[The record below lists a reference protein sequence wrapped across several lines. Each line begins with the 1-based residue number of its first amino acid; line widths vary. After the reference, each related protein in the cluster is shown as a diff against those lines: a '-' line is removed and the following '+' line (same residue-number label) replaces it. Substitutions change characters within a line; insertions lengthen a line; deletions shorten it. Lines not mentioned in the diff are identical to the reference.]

1 MEIKICRWRYYKRLI
16 LTNTHTNKSYP
27 FLPHHPQLPYHSD
40 MAVTVSSQRIHKLS
54 TSLANQIAAG
64 EVIQRPASVVKELLE
79 NSLDAGASEI
89 KLDIKK
95 GGRLLISI
103 QDNGQGI
110 HPDDLPLALAQ
121 HATSK
126 LNTQTDLENINTL
139 GFRGEALS
147 SIASVCRLKL
157 ASRIADEEH
166 ARENHAREN
175 HGWSIDVTPGD
186 ALSERTPISMVV
198 GTSVEVRDLFFNTPA
213 RRKFLRTDN
222 TEFFHIREIVRR
234 VALSRHDVSFQL
246 KHNNKTILQCSGK
259 QKNYA
264 ERAQAIFGKKFLANS
279 FELDYERNGL
289 RLWGWF
295 GLPEIARNQVD
306 QQYFY
311 LNGRVIRDKQVNHAI
326 RMATQDYLYT
336 GKHAVYILFLEM
348 EVSHVDVNVHPAKHE
363 VRFRQAR
370 DVHDFIFSALK
381 QACNGRDV
389 REQNTQEQEIQ
400 EQGAQYSAS
409 QFPLKSTMHATGS
422 IKHWDKS
429 SFDSNDLLLIED
441 RYLITQMQGETL
453 LIDVPLCHEI
463 IVLSKLE
470 NELATGDIRRR
481 PLLVPLTMTVSTEDA
496 DYIESKASAFESF
509 GLKIERVAPDSLL
522 IREIPLLLEF
532 ADIISLINDM
542 MPLVK
547 SDKSSEAIIGMMSR
561 HVNDAGLIN
570 SDKQTLTQLIAEVR
584 SVNAGSSAA
593 KNMAWRSLD
602 SETLSDL
609 LKRKI

>member
-1 MEIKICRWRYYKRLI
+1 MI
-16 LTNTHTNKSYP
+16 
-27 FLPHHPQLPYHSD
+27 
-40 MAVTVSSQRIHKLS
+40 VTVSSQRIHKLS
-54 TSLANQIAAG
+54 TALANQIAAG

-79 NSLDAGASEI
+79 NSLDAGAAEI
-89 KLDIKK
+89 KIDIKK

-103 QDNGQGI
+103 QDNGHGI

-126 LNTQTDLENINTL
+126 LNTQTDLERINTL

-147 SIASVCRLKL
+147 SIASVSRLKL
-157 ASRIADEEH
+157 ASRIAD
-166 ARENHAREN
+166 EN

-186 ALSERTPISMVV
+186 ALSEQAPTGMVV

-234 VALSRHDVSFQL
+234 VALSRYDVSFHL
-246 KHNNKTILQCSGK
+246 KHNNKTILQCPARQNSSK
-259 QKNYA
+259 QKNFA

-279 FELDYERNGL
+279 FELDHGRNGL

-295 GLPEIARNQVD
+295 GHPEIARNQVD

-311 LNGRVIRDKQVNHAI
+311 LNGRAIRDKQVNHAV
-326 RMATQDYLYT
+326 RMATQDHLYT
-336 GKHAVYILFLEM
+336 GKHAVYVLFLEM
-348 EVSHVDVNVHPAKHE
+348 DVSQVDVNVHPAKHE

-370 DVHDFIFSALK
+370 DVHDFIFSALM
-381 QACNGRDV
+381 QACDGIDIR
-389 REQNTQEQEIQ
+389 
-400 EQGAQYSAS
+400 EQGAQYSFTQTYDENSAS
-409 QFPLKSTMHATGS
+409 QSPLKSTMHATS
-422 IKHWDKS
+422 SNLHWDKS
-429 SFDSNDLLLIED
+429 SFDSNDLLLIEG
-441 RYLITQMQGETL
+441 RYLITQLEGETL
-453 LIDVPLCHEI
+453 LINVPLCQEI

-470 NELATGDIRRR
+470 NDFSTGGVRRR

-496 DYIESKASAFESF
+496 DFVESKVSAFESF
-509 GLKIERVAPDSLL
+509 GLKIERVAPVSLL

-532 ADIISLINDM
+532 ADIISLIDDM

-547 SDKSSEAIIGMMSR
+547 SDKSSEEIIGMMSR
-561 HVNDAGLIN
+561 HVNDAGVIN
-570 SDKQTLTQLIAEVR
+570 SDKYALTQLIAEVR
-584 SVNAGSSAA
+584 GANADLTAA
-593 KNMAWRSLD
+593 KNMAWRLLD
-602 SETLSDL
+602 SETLNDL

>member
-1 MEIKICRWRYYKRLI
+1 
-16 LTNTHTNKSYP
+16 
-27 FLPHHPQLPYHSD
+27 

-54 TSLANQIAAG
+54 TALANQIAAG

-103 QDNGQGI
+103 QDNGHGI

-126 LNTQTDLENINTL
+126 LVTQADLERINTL

-147 SIASVCRLKL
+147 SIASVSRLTIS
-157 ASRIADEEH
+157 SRMAGEEH
-166 ARENHAREN
+166 ANENHAREN

-186 ALSERTPISMVV
+186 ALPERAPISMAV

-234 VALSRHDVSFQL
+234 VALSRYDVSFHL
-246 KHNNKTILQCSGK
+246 KHNNKTILQCPVRQNTGK
-259 QKNYA
+259 QKNYT
-264 ERAQAIFGKKFLANS
+264 ERVQAIFGNKFLANS
-279 FELDYERNGL
+279 FELDYARNGL

-295 GLPEIARNQVD
+295 GYPEVARNQVD

-326 RMATQDYLYT
+326 RMATQDHLYT
-336 GKHAVYILFLEM
+336 GKHAVYVLFLEM
-348 EVSHVDVNVHPAKHE
+348 DVSHVDVNVHPAKHE

-370 DVHDFIFSALK
+370 DVHDFVFSALM
-381 QACNGRDV
+381 QAGDGRDI
-389 REQNTQEQEIQ
+389 RQQNIQDQEIQ

-409 QFPLKSTMHATGS
+409 QSPLKSTMHAS
-422 IKHWDKS
+422 SSNKYWDKS
-429 SFDSNDLLLIED
+429 SFDSNDLLLIEG
-441 RYLITQMQGETL
+441 RYLLTQLEGETL
-453 LIDVPLCHEI
+453 LVDVPLCQEI
-463 IVLSKLE
+463 VALSKLK
-470 NELATGDIRRR
+470 NDFATGGIRRR
-481 PLLVPLTMTVSTEDA
+481 PLLVPLTMTVSIEDA
-496 DYIESKASAFESF
+496 DYIESKASVFESF

-532 ADIISLINDM
+532 ADIISLIHDM

-547 SDKSSEAIIGMMSR
+547 SGKSSEEIIGMMSR

-570 SDKQTLTQLIAEVR
+570 SDKQTLTQLIAEVI
-584 SVNAGSSAA
+584 STNADSSAA
-593 KNMAWRSLD
+593 KNMAWRKLD

-609 LKRKI
+609 LKRKV

>member
-1 MEIKICRWRYYKRLI
+1 
-16 LTNTHTNKSYP
+16 
-27 FLPHHPQLPYHSD
+27 

-54 TSLANQIAAG
+54 TALANQIAAG

-79 NSLDAGASEI
+79 NSLDAGATEI

-103 QDNGQGI
+103 QDNGHGI

-126 LNTQTDLENINTL
+126 LNTQADLERINTL

-147 SIASVCRLKL
+147 SIASVSRLTIS
-157 ASRIADEEH
+157 SRIADD
-166 ARENHAREN
+166 NHAREN
-175 HGWSIDVTPGD
+175 HGWCIDVTPGD
-186 ALSERTPISMVV
+186 GLTERAPISMVV
-198 GTSVEVRDLFFNTPA
+198 GTSIEVRDLFFNTPA

-222 TEFFHIREIVRR
+222 TEFYHIREIVRR
-234 VALSRHDVSFQL
+234 VALSRYDVSFHL

-259 QKNYA
+259 QNNFA
-264 ERAQAIFGKKFLANS
+264 ERAQAIFGKNFLSNS
-279 FELDYERNGL
+279 FELNYERNGL

-295 GLPEIARNQVD
+295 GHPEIARNQVD

-326 RMATQDYLYT
+326 RMASQDHLYT
-336 GKHAVYILFLEM
+336 GKHAVYVLFLEM
-348 EVSHVDVNVHPAKHE
+348 DVSHVDVNVHPAKHE

-370 DVHDFIFSALK
+370 DVHDFVFSALM
-381 QACNGRDV
+381 QACDGR
-389 REQNTQEQEIQ
+389 EIQ
-400 EQGAQYSAS
+400 EQGTQNQNVQEQGAHYSAS
-409 QFPLKSTMHATGS
+409 QSSLRSTMHAS
-422 IKHWDKS
+422 NKHWDNS
-429 SFDSNDLLLIED
+429 SAASNDILLIED
-441 RYLITQMQGETL
+441 RYLLTQMQGEIL
-453 LIDVPLCHEI
+453 LIDVPLCQEI

-470 NELATGDIRRR
+470 NDYATGGIRCR
-481 PLLVPLTMTVSTEDA
+481 PLLVPLTMDVSVEDA
-496 DYIESKASAFESF
+496 DLIESKVSILESF

-547 SDKSSEAIIGMMSR
+547 SDKSSGEIISMMSK
-561 HVNDAGLIN
+561 HVHDAGLIS

-584 SVNAGSSAA
+584 SANADSRLVEKVKRST
-593 KNMAWRSLD
+593 KNMAWRKLD

-609 LKRKI
+609 LKRKIMR